1 MIVGIKPISILIILL
16 FDIILFIIYITMKK
30 INIEEET

>member
-1 MIVGIKPISILIILL
+1 MIVVKPISILIILL

-30 INIEEET
+30 INIKEET